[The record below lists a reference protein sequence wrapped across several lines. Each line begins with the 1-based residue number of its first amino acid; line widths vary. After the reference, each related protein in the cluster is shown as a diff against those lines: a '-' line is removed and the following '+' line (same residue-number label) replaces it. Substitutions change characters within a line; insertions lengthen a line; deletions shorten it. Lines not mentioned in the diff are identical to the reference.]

1 MQDRFNFLR
10 IFLTKS
16 FLLRFLLVSLS
27 NICFPE
33 CFADRCSHV
42 DSLKALPVP
51 KSKNIRTKINVKF
64 IFGDIIKHCITTK
77 NDHNREFKYLFEL
90 SKIGPLIHI
99 TCPTFVNYFIQ
110 FRMAMTWSF

>member
-1 MQDRFNFLR
+1 MQYRFNFLR

-42 DSLKALPVP
+42 DSLKALPIP
-51 KSKNIRTKINVKF
+51 ENKNIITKMNI
-64 IFGDIIKHCITTK
+64 
-77 NDHNREFKYLFEL
+77 E
-90 SKIGPLIHI
+90 S
-99 TCPTFVNYFIQ
+99 YF
-110 FRMAMTWSF
+110 W

>member
-16 FLLRFLLVSLS
+16 FLLRFLLVSLN

-42 DSLKALPVP
+42 DSLKALPIP
-51 KSKNIRTKINVKF
+51 KN
-64 IFGDIIKHCITTK
+64 
-77 NDHNREFKYLFEL
+77 
-90 SKIGPLIHI
+90 
-99 TCPTFVNYFIQ
+99 
-110 FRMAMTWSF
+110 